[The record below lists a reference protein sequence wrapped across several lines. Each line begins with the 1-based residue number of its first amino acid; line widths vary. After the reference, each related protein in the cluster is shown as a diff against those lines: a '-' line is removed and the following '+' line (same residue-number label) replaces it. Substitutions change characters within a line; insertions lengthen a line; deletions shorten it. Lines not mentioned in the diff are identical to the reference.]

1 MNNPQLNVVRTKGDL
16 INEYGDLQHQ
26 IRKANEVVNDL
37 KKQAEE
43 LKFQLM
49 DTMEDQG
56 ETRSATDSFSVT
68 LKEDVLP
75 QITDFDA
82 LCEWVLESKN
92 FGLFRKQL
100 LATAYREELQL
111 NEAIPGVEPI
121 TKRNLTFKTL
131 T

>member
-1 MNNPQLNVVRTKGDL
+1 MNQPALNVVKTKGEL
-16 INEYGDLQHQ
+16 INDYGNLQHEIKQ
-26 IRKANEVVNDL
+26 ANAVVSDL

-43 LKFQLM
+43 VKYKIM
-49 DTMEDQG
+49 HTMEDQG
-56 ETRSATDSFSVT
+56 ETRSATDNSSVT

-82 LCEWVLESKN
+82 LCNWVLETQN

-111 NEAIPGVEPI
+111 NVAIPDVEPV
-121 TKRNLTFKTL
+121 TKQNLTFKTL
-131 T
+131 K

>member
-1 MNNPQLNVVRTKGDL
+1 MNQPVLNVVKTKGQI
-16 INEYGDLQHQ
+16 INDYGDLQHQ
-26 IRKANEVVNDL
+26 IRKANEVVNEL

-49 DTMEDQG
+49 NTMEDQG
-56 ETRSATDSFSVT
+56 ETRSATDNFSVT

-82 LCEWVLESKN
+82 LCAWVLKTEN

-111 NEAIPGVEPI
+111 QEAIPGVEPV

>member
-1 MNNPQLNVVRTKGDL
+1 MNKPELSIVKTKGQL
-16 INEYGDLQHQ
+16 INEYGDLQHS
-26 IRKANEVVNDL
+26 IRKANEAVSEL

-43 LKFQLM
+43 IKFQIM
-49 DTMEDQG
+49 NTMEDQG

-82 LCEWVLESKN
+82 LCNWVLENKN

-111 NEAIPGVEPI
+111 QEAIPGVEPV

>member
-1 MNNPQLNVVRTKGDL
+1 MNKPQLNVVRTKGDL
-16 INEYGDLQHQ
+16 INEYGDLQHE

-49 DTMEDQG
+49 NTMEDQG

-82 LCEWVLESKN
+82 LCE
-92 FGLFRKQL
+92 
-100 LATAYREELQL
+100 
-111 NEAIPGVEPI
+111 
-121 TKRNLTFKTL
+121 
-131 T
+131 